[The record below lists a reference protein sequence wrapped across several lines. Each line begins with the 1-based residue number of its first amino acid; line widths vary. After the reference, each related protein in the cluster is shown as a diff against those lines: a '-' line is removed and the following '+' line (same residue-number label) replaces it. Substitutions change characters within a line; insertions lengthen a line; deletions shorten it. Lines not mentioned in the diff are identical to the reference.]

1 MGQNSAKPQAL
12 FLPPLP
18 GGPGGLGD
26 QAAVAYAQGARTPGE
41 MARQIAQNIIV
52 SIIGIGIILAIVFL
66 VYWWM
71 GKEVPITK
79 TVQKFRNIEPHD
91 ETPDKYPYSRDLR

>member
-1 MGQNSAKPQAL
+1 MGQNSAKPQVMFFPA
-12 FLPPLP
+12 LP

-26 QAAVAYAQGARTPGE
+26 QAAMAYAQGARTPGE
-41 MARQIAQNIIV
+41 MARQMAQNQLLAFVFTI
-52 SIIGIGIILAIVFL
+52 IILAIVFL

-79 TVQKFRNIEPHD
+79 TVQKFRNIEPRD

>member
-1 MGQNSAKPQAL
+1 MGQNSAKPQIMFFPA
-12 FLPPLP
+12 LP
-18 GGPGGLGD
+18 GGPGGIPD
-26 QAAVAYAQGARTPGE
+26 QAATAYAQGARTPGE
-41 MARQIAQNIIV
+41 MARQMAQNQILGFIFGAV
-52 SIIGIGIILAIVFL
+52 ILAIVFF

-71 GKEVPITK
+71 GKEVPIKK

>member
-18 GGPGGLGD
+18 GGPGGIAD
-26 QAAVAYAQGARTPGE
+26 QAATAYAQGARTPGE
-41 MARQIAQNIIV
+41 VAVQMAQNQLLAIV
-52 SIIGIGIILAIVFL
+52 FTLIILGIVFL

-71 GKEVPITK
+71 GKEVPIQK

-91 ETPDKYPYSRDLR
+91 ETPDKHPYERV

>member
-1 MGQNSAKPQAL
+1 MGQNSAKPQVM
-12 FLPPLP
+12 FMPPLP

-26 QAAVAYAQGARTPGE
+26 QAVMAYAQGARTPGE
-41 MARQIAQNIIV
+41 MARQMAQNQLLAFV
-52 SIIGIGIILAIVFL
+52 FTLIILGIVFL

-91 ETPDKYPYSRDLR
+91 ETPDIYERG

>member
-1 MGQNSAKPQAL
+1 MGQNSAKPQVL

-18 GGPGGLGD
+18 GGPGGLPD
-26 QAAVAYAQGARTPGE
+26 QAATAYAQGARTPGE
-41 MARQIAQNIIV
+41 MAVQMAQNQLLGFIFAVVII
-52 SIIGIGIILAIVFL
+52 AIVFL

-71 GKEVPITK
+71 GKEVPIKK

-91 ETPDKYPYSRDLR
+91 ETPDKYPYERD